1 MEIIKLRYVNTTFV
15 SDWGMTRVLLVVVVT
30 PSRILA
36 LPAAGDRILPPTLVS
51 TTTPSS
57 NRPSTLAVVDLTP
70 RTRPPARPCTPAII
84 RPGAGH
90 CLARPTLPAAAH
102 NNKTTTKGRSP
113 PHPPGPMVTH
123 AFLCRALLAV
133 DVSPAVCPPITL
145 PWAVLAYPHRTTCR

>member
-36 LPAAGDRILPPTLVS
+36 LPAAGDHILPPTLAS
-51 TTTPSS
+51 TTTLSS
-57 NRPSTLAVVDLTP
+57 NRPSTLAAVDLTP

-102 NNKTTTKGRSP
+102 NNKTTKGRSP
-113 PHPPGPMVTH
+113 PHLPGPMVTH